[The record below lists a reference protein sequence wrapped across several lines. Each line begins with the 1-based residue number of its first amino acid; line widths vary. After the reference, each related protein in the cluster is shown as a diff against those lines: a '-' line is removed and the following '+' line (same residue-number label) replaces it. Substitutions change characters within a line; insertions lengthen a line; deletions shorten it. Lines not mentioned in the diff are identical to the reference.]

1 MSSSKDS
8 LVRKALAKNVTRIRK
23 GRISPG
29 GKSWTQAHLAQLC
42 SVSLGTI
49 QKIEA
54 GNSWPDWKTV
64 VKISSALN
72 VNVDSL
78 YMQNEE
84 MGLETALKIVNE
96 SLNIYLQ
103 PAKRVF
109 ELDKSFFMESLKQE
123 VDQVSQV
130 LPTEVH
136 EALDGLVKKVI
147 EAVK

>member
-1 MSSSKDS
+1 MSSSKES
-8 LVRKALAKNVTRIRK
+8 LVRKALAQNITKVRK
-23 GRISPG
+23 GRVSSG
-29 GKSWTQAHLAQLC
+29 GKSWTQAHLAKLC

-64 VKISSALN
+64 VKVSDALN
-72 VNVDSL
+72 VDVDSL
-78 YMQNEE
+78 YMQNDKME
-84 MGLETALKIVNE
+84 LETALKIVNE

-109 ELDKSFFMESLKQE
+109 ELDKDFFMDSLKQE
-123 VDQVSQV
+123 VDQASEV
-130 LPTEVH
+130 LPVEVH

-147 EAVK
+147 KAVK